1 MVRCIRRLPIRAR
14 GARRVPQVQTG
25 EDYHRGHVTTALFLS
40 ILLRDQIDPGLFVF
54 THRLVYPER
63 LRASRPTG
71 KRIGI
76 CDARVAF
83 IDTPTAPNGKQT
95 VEKTQAAPHS
105 GVPAGS

>member
-1 MVRCIRRLPIRAR
+1 MSPRSCHYRPPL
-14 GARRVPQVQTG
+14 G
-25 EDYHRGHVTTALFLS
+25 

-83 IDTPTAPNGKQT
+83 IDTPTAHNGKQI
-95 VEKTQAAPHS
+95 VEKVQAALPHTLGCPS
-105 GVPAGS
+105 GS